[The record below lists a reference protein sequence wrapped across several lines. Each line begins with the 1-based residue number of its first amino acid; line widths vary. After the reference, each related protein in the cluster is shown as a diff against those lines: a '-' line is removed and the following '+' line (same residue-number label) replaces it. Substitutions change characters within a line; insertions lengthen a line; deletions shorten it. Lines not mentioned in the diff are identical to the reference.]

1 MGVWGVVLSV
11 MHVVGGGGILLVVCV
26 FRRVEC
32 RCCVLGS
39 VAILSA
45 VFCVICSL
53 FMFVSDVC
61 GDHIVEA
68 PNDSLHT
75 GAGAVTAVWQTSVQI
90 GARFTVF

>member
-1 MGVWGVVLSV
+1 MGCCLICDACSW
-11 MHVVGGGGILLVVCV
+11 GGGGILLVVCV

-45 VFCVICSL
+45 AFCVICSL
-53 FMFVSDVC
+53 FMFVSDVS

-68 PNDSLHT
+68 PNDSLH
-75 GAGAVTAVWQTSVQI
+75 AVELSQRY
-90 GARFTVF
+90 GKPLCK